1 MAGPIDFRVEAR
13 CGQARVGRVVT
24 AHGEFETPMF
34 MPVGTQG
41 AVKALTADQLREV
54 GAKIILGNTYHLFLR
69 PGLEV
74 LGAAR
79 GLHGFARWD
88 GPILTDSGGFQIF
101 SLKNMRKL
109 TNEGVEFQSHIDGTR
124 HFFSPERVVEIQR
137 VIGSD
142 ITMCLDEC
150 PELPGTPASI
160 AAAVER
166 TTRWAERASRA
177 ERGQHQ
183 ALFGIVQGGLDLNL
197 RAEHLRALSALP
209 FDGYALGGLS
219 VGETPEEMY
228 EVCRAIA
235 PNMPQ
240 DKPRYLMG
248 VGTPRDLIEAVASG
262 LDMFDCV
269 LPTRNARMGTLM
281 TSQGRL
287 NIKRAE
293 FRQDLQTI
301 DPTWPTIPYSR
312 AYLRHLFTAD
322 EITGLTLMTMH
333 NLTYYLSLMERLRA
347 AIRDGTFPE
356 VRRALLRDLGHDPDA
371 PPRALAANGPDG
383 EET

>member
-1 MAGPIDFRVEAR
+1 MTSPLQFEVQAHSGGARAGQVT
-13 CGQARVGRVVT
+13 T
-24 AHGEFETPMF
+24 AHGSFETPRF

-41 AVKALTADQLREV
+41 AVKAMTADQLKEI
-54 GAKIILGNTYHLFLR
+54 GAEIILGNTYHLFLR

-74 LGAAR
+74 LGKAR

-88 GPILTDSGGFQIF
+88 RPILTDSGGFQIF

-109 TNEGVEFQSHIDGTR
+109 TDEGVEFQSHIDGDR
-124 HFFSPERVVEIQR
+124 HFFSPERVVEIQK

-166 TTRWAERASRA
+166 TTKWAARASSA

-183 ALFGIVQGGLDLNL
+183 ALFGIVQGGLDLTM
-197 RAEHLRALSALP
+197 RAQHLTALSGLP

-228 EVCRAIA
+228 EVCRAIG
-235 PNMPQ
+235 PTMPA

-248 VGTPRDLIEAVASG
+248 VGKPRDLIEAVACG
-262 LDMFDCV
+262 IDMFDCV

-281 TSQGRL
+281 TSRGRL

-293 FRQDLQTI
+293 FRDDMRPI
-301 DPTWPTIPYSR
+301 DPDWPTIPYSR
-312 AYLRHLFTAD
+312 AYLRHLFVSD

-333 NLTYYLSLMERLRA
+333 NLMYYNQLMATLRR
-347 AIRDGTFPE
+347 AICDGTFPE
-356 VRRALLRDLGHDPDA
+356 VRLTLLKNLGHEPFGDA
-371 PPRALAANGPDG
+371 GDDSA
-383 EET
+383 